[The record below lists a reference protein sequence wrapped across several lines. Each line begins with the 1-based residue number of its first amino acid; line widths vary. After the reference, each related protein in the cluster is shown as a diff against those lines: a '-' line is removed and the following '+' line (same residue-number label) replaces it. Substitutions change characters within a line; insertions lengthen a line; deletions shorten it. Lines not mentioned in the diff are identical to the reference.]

1 MGARPSCDKQ
11 SLPSRLISIEGVD
24 DAFLYGSRRRI
35 SRVTSYKSRIED
47 RLRAAFNPARLEV
60 FDESAKH
67 HGHSGW
73 REGGETH
80 FRIVIEADAF
90 TGKSRVETHRAINQ
104 ALSAELSERV
114 HALAIEARGLPSA

>member
-35 SRVTSYKSRIED
+35 SRVTTYKSRIED
-47 RLRAAFNPARLEV
+47 KLRAAFSPAALEV
-60 FDESAKH
+60 LDESASH
-67 HGHSGW
+67 AGHAGW

-80 FRIVIEADAF
+80 FRVRIESQAF
-90 TGKSRVETHRAINQ
+90 AGKSRVEIHRAINQ
-104 ALSAELSERV
+104 ALSAELAERV